1 MSNYP
6 DGFDHRRLEVSPKE
20 ERAHARLANFHQ
32 VYRDVL
38 TALTDSCIR
47 NRVHMS
53 RSDMEAIMRMVPE
66 SMGNDAASTLESLPN
81 ESCEPNDAQCL
92 LDKEL
97 ERLVDSF
104 RIKPIDYKGVFD
116 SVFSP
121 AVLLT
126 PKSEAGHG

>member
-1 MSNYP
+1 MSNFP
-6 DGFDHRRLEVSPKE
+6 DNMDHGKLDVSPKE
-20 ERAHARLANFHQ
+20 EQAYARLDNFHQ

-47 NRVHMS
+47 NRVHMG
-53 RSDMEAIMRMVPE
+53 REDIEAIMQVVPD
-66 SMGNDAASTLESLPN
+66 SMANDADSTLGTLPN
-81 ESCEPNDAQCL
+81 ETCEPDDAQKL
-92 LDKEL
+92 IDKAH

-104 RIKPIDYKGVFD
+104 RIRPIDYKGVFD
-116 SVFSP
+116 SIFSP